1 MTRTFLPVAVLGCVT
16 ALSSQVY
23 AHVVLQ
29 NLEGVAGY
37 QEYVTVVVP
46 HGCGLSSTT
55 ELRVKIPEGIYIL
68 VPEDKPGWQTRVKNR
83 KLDRA
88 LPGEGGLKITEVA
101 DEVSWVGG
109 NLPPDR
115 LGRFT
120 MLVRLPNSPG
130 ATLYFKTFQK
140 CAQGESRWIDTV
152 AEGEPAWKVWATEHP
167 SPFLVIKPSMAP
179 QLGATMEQI
188 AAERVRRKAATTA
201 PRP

>member
-1 MTRTFLPVAVLGCVT
+1 MSRRFLPVALLGCV
-16 ALSSQVY
+16 APLVSRVD

-29 NLEGVAGY
+29 NWEGIAGY
-37 QEYVTVVVP
+37 QDYVTVVVP
-46 HGCGLSSTT
+46 HGCGLSPTT

-68 VPEDKPGWQTRVKNR
+68 VPEDKPGWQTRIKTR
-83 KLDRA
+83 KLDRPI
-88 LPGEGGLKITEVA
+88 PGEGGLKITEVA

-120 MLVRLPNSPG
+120 MLVRLPSAPG

-152 AEGEPAWKVWATEHP
+152 AEGEPTWKIWATEHP
-167 SPFLVIKPSMAP
+167 SPFLVLKPQTAP

-188 AAERVRRKAATTA
+188 ATERARRKAATAA